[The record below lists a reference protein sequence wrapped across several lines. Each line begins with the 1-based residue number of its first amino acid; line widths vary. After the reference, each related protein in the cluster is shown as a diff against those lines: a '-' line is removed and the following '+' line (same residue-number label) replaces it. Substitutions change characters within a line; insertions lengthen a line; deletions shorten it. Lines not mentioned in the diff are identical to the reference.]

1 MEHNFEIWITTFVHM
16 ESNALLISH
25 FRMTHPV
32 MRDVPDKKGSIVFKV
47 VVRGRVCL
55 MIWFSAVLEFLL
67 GIFCVILV
75 IFLDAKNDT
84 KYEEEKEDDG
94 ADADD

>member
-1 MEHNFEIWITTFVHM
+1 
-16 ESNALLISH
+16 
-25 FRMTHPV
+25 
-32 MRDVPDKKGSIVFKV
+32 

-84 KYEEEKEDDG
+84 KYKEEKEDDG